1 MVHTAWRVFLYGLV
15 AATSPL
21 ALTTTLVVLRSG
33 RGRINGILYAA
44 SFLAASTLVL
54 LAVVGIGV
62 ATSYTHEGH
71 PTFQA
76 FLALV
81 FGCALLYA
89 AYYVRRHP
97 HARHTA
103 APATPRR
110 PNRLLEMTNRI
121 EHLGPLQAIGVGLAF
136 GIGGPKRF
144 GITVLV
150 AGTITASGLRTGA
163 GVAIGATYIIV
174 GTVLVWLPVAM
185 YVVAGHLAEQYIADA
200 QQWVTARQDA
210 LTFWPSL
217 VVGAVLVLDGLYGLL
232 IG

>member
-33 RGRINGILYAA
+33 RGRINGILYAV
-44 SFLAASTLVL
+44 SFLVASTLVL

-76 FLALV
+76 LLALV
-81 FGCALLYA
+81 FGCALLCA
-89 AYYVRRHP
+89 AYYVHRHP
-97 HARHTA
+97 RARPA
-103 APATPRR
+103 GAPVMPGRR
-110 PNRLLEMTNRI
+110 NRLVEMTDRI
-121 EHLGPLQAIGVGLAF
+121 QHLGPLQAIGVGVAF

-150 AGTITASGLRTGA
+150 AGTITAAGLRTSA
-163 GVAIGATYIIV
+163 GVAIGATYIVV

-200 QQWVTARQDA
+200 QRWVTERQDT

-217 VVGAVLVLDGLYGLL
+217 VVGVILVLDGIYGLVT
-232 IG
+232 G

>member
-44 SFLAASTLVL
+44 SFLAASTVVL
-54 LAVVGIGV
+54 LAVLGIGV

-76 FLALV
+76 VLAVV
-81 FGCALLYA
+81 FGGALLYTA
-89 AYYVRRHP
+89 RYVRRHP
-97 HARHTA
+97 HTRPTA
-103 APATPRR
+103 APAPPRR
-110 PNRLLEMTNRI
+110 PNRLVEMTNRI
-121 EHLGPLQAIGVGLAF
+121 GHLGPLQAIGVGIAF

-150 AGTITASGLRTGA
+150 AGTITAAGLRTGA
-163 GVAIGATYIIV
+163 GVVIGVGYIVV

-185 YVVAGHLAEQYIADA
+185 YVVAGHRAEQYIAVA

-217 VVGAVLVLDGLYGLL
+217 VVGVILVVDGVYGLVT
-232 IG
+232 G

>member
-33 RGRINGILYAA
+33 RGRINGILYAV
-44 SFLAASTLVL
+44 SFLVASSLVL
-54 LAVVGIGV
+54 LAVVAVGV
-62 ATSYTHEGH
+62 ATSFTRDGH

-76 FLALV
+76 VLAV
-81 FGCALLYA
+81 AFGVALLYA
-89 AYYVRRHP
+89 AWYVRHHP

-110 PNRLLEMTNRI
+110 PNRLVEMTNRI
-121 EHLGPLQAIGVGLAF
+121 QHLGPLQAIGVGVAF

-150 AGTITASGLRTGA
+150 AGTITAAGMGTGA
-163 GVAIGATYIIV
+163 GIVIGAGYIVV

-185 YVVAGHLAEQYIADA
+185 YVVAGHLAEQWIAAA
-200 QQWVTARQDA
+200 QQWVTERQDA

-217 VVGAVLVLDGLYGLL
+217 VVGLVLVLDGVYSFLGR
-232 IG
+232 